1 MYNYGIGELNK
12 KDVDHFT
19 TDIGLKI
26 RRVIDKPFK
35 KACNVFTDAN
45 IIYDNDNGNMSDDE
59 YFRQLNDEKIPA
71 SHYPLKDGKNNIVV
85 LKYPKLNKDEPYI
98 FLGNHTCPED
108 IETMLNVIDRNAY
121 LILGSIESLKYNPE
135 MYGSFINGMIP
146 FDILDKKE
154 RKEVIPKSCR
164 VLKTN
169 SILMFPEGSHNYS
182 PNKLI
187 NDLFDGPVNIAFK
200 TNRKIVLS
208 ILIRDNEHNVSYIY
222 VSDPIDITKIEV
234 NMNKEF
240 ATEEERQK
248 YMVQQLSLYL
258 RDQMATAVYNIILKH
273 IDGIKHD
280 DYTDIFEYFKNQ
292 YVQDAFNKLKWNK
305 DIFDAEYLIRK
316 TQTQRDYEEV
326 QQTLTKPKVL
336 KESYSDLRQQV
347 LNLVNLDKI
356 SVEKNMREH
365 LFQQQ
370 TLKLTRKK

>member
-12 KDVDHFT
+12 KGVDDFT

-26 RRVIDKPFK
+26 RKDIDKPFK
-35 KACNVFTDAN
+35 KACNIFTKAN
-45 IIYDNDNGNMSDDE
+45 IIYDNNNGTMSDDE
-59 YFRQLNDEKIPA
+59 YYKQLNDEKIPA
-71 SHYPLKDGKNNIVV
+71 SNYPLKDGKNNIVV
-85 LKYPKLNKDEPYI
+85 LKYPKLNDDEPYI
-98 FLGNHTCPED
+98 FVGNHTCPED

-121 LILGSIESLKYNPE
+121 LVLGSIESLKYNPE

-146 FDILDKKE
+146 FDILDEKE
-154 RKEVIPKSCR
+154 RKEIIPKSCR

-169 SILMFPEGSHNYS
+169 SILIFPEGSHNYS
-182 PNKLI
+182 PNKLV

-208 ILIRDNEHNVSYIY
+208 ILIKDNDHNVSYIV
-222 VSDPIDITKIEV
+222 VSDPIDITKINI

-240 ATEEERQK
+240 ATKKERKK
-248 YMVQQLSLYL
+248 YRIQQLSLFL

-280 DYTDIFEYFKNQ
+280 DYADIFEYFKNQ

-316 TQTQRDYEEV
+316 TKAQKDFEEV
-326 QQTLTKPKVL
+326 QQALTNPEVL
-336 KESYSDLRQQV
+336 KKSYSDLRQYV
-347 LNLVNLDKI
+347 LNLENLKKI
-356 SVEKNMREH
+356 SVENNMREH
-365 LFQQQ
+365 LFQQEA
-370 TLKLTRKK
+370 LKLTRKK